1 MFRSCLAITSF
12 FYCFLIN
19 RCVIILE
26 FVYIFATAIVSSNLV
41 SNHTRSCQIELPLCG
56 CLILLITPM
65 IRPNKTPHTPNNY
78 SSNTKRKGRKNL
90 LLFTNIKYELSTC
103 EPKRSRKD
111 QFSHE
116 CLVSGNFFRE
126 ELVA

>member
-19 RCVIILE
+19 RCVVILE

-41 SNHTRSCQIELPLCG
+41 SNHTRSCQIEL
-56 CLILLITPM
+56 TPM